1 MITAGVAKRIAM
13 EVSSYAGRLKQ
24 AIVPAKISQA
34 AASCKPKNPN
44 SISSA
49 IKNAIAI
56 LWTKTDSWAQF
67 LTAAYRCR
75 PVFAH
80 RCGFVQWKAAL
91 LAFDLRL
98 WLRPVTELPPDLVK
112 AELLEIISAEWNP
125 WVVSREWKLRQICQ
139 RKGMGRKERIL
150 ENADTRHD
158 CGFALASVPS
168 RLIIYNI

>member
-1 MITAGVAKRIAM
+1 
-13 EVSSYAGRLKQ
+13 
-24 AIVPAKISQA
+24 
-34 AASCKPKNPN
+34 
-44 SISSA
+44 
-49 IKNAIAI
+49 
-56 LWTKTDSWAQF
+56 
-67 LTAAYRCR
+67 
-75 PVFAH
+75 
-80 RCGFVQWKAAL
+80 L

-158 CGFALASVPS
+158 CGFALAS
-168 RLIIYNI
+168 